1 MPARHPV
8 DPEKSNRVLG
18 FPALITSL
26 CHFYGV
32 PIAPSRVIRPL
43 LTGLSS
49 RSIVPPGKHKARLIE
64 AVPESNKH
72 ENAVT
77 RK

>member
-1 MPARHPV
+1 VTGPQTPGPTRLV
-8 DPEKSNRVLG
+8 KKGDE
-18 FPALITSL
+18 
-26 CHFYGV
+26 
-32 PIAPSRVIRPL
+32 PS
-43 LTGLSS
+43 
-49 RSIVPPGKHKARLIE
+49 GKRIDSLIE

>member
-1 MPARHPV
+1 M
-8 DPEKSNRVLG
+8 RVEVMG
-18 FPALITSL
+18 SSATKR
-26 CHFYGV
+26 YR
-32 PIAPSRVIRPL
+32 SRV
-43 LTGLSS
+43 
-49 RSIVPPGKHKARLIE
+49 IE

>member
-1 MPARHPV
+1 M
-8 DPEKSNRVLG
+8 KK
-18 FPALITSL
+18 
-26 CHFYGV
+26 
-32 PIAPSRVIRPL
+32 PSHI
-43 LTGLSS
+43 
-49 RSIVPPGKHKARLIE
+49 KHKKKPQLDVFLGYLLGIYLKRLDYKVDLSTKKSMIE

>member
-1 MPARHPV
+1 M
-8 DPEKSNRVLG
+8 S
-18 FPALITSL
+18 
-26 CHFYGV
+26 
-32 PIAPSRVIRPL
+32 PSRRRV
-43 LTGLSS
+43 GYDSGVVES
-49 RSIVPPGKHKARLIE
+49 GSIAIGCPLIE

>member
-1 MPARHPV
+1 MGDVGEVFVVDWAFSVERALGKGENQYWPSNYIGARV
-8 DPEKSNRVLG
+8 
-18 FPALITSL
+18 
-26 CHFYGV
+26 
-32 PIAPSRVIRPL
+32 
-43 LTGLSS
+43 
-49 RSIVPPGKHKARLIE
+49 IE

>member
-1 MPARHPV
+1 MGN
-8 DPEKSNRVLG
+8 KSTL
-18 FPALITSL
+18 
-26 CHFYGV
+26 HD
-32 PIAPSRVIRPL
+32 
-43 LTGLSS
+43 S
-49 RSIVPPGKHKARLIE
+49 RSHGQSIYYCTKRTSKLRNRNRQYLENKLIE

>member
-1 MPARHPV
+1 MYKFTA
-8 DPEKSNRVLG
+8 NLMLI
-18 FPALITSL
+18 PALIIIFNPSDLSL
-26 CHFYGV
+26 IKRFGRNIFYF
-32 PIAPSRVIRPL
+32 RL
-43 LTGLSS
+43 
-49 RSIVPPGKHKARLIE
+49 LIE

>member
-1 MPARHPV
+1 M
-8 DPEKSNRVLG
+8 
-18 FPALITSL
+18 
-26 CHFYGV
+26 HFLVGHECGHEE
-32 PIAPSRVIRPL
+32 RVIMVKDYVDII
-43 LTGLSS
+43 T
-49 RSIVPPGKHKARLIE
+49 IIKAYWRMIE